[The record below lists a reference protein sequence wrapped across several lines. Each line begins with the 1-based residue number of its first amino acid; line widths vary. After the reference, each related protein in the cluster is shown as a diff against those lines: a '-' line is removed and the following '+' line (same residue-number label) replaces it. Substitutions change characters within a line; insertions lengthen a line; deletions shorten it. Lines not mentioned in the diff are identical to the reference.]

1 MKSTFVRGLA
11 VAVMTGGLLASLP
24 AARADTDEVRAQ
36 CQADAQAAGIEDPAE
51 LQAYI
56 EQCIQAASGETQGEG
71 AETTPSS

>member
-1 MKSTFVRGLA
+1 MKFTFVRGLA
-11 VAVMTGGLLASLP
+11 VAVLTGGLLASLP

-36 CQADAQAAGIEDPAE
+36 CQAEAQAAGIENPAE

-71 AETTPSS
+71 TEAAPSS

>member
-11 VAVMTGGLLASLP
+11 IAVMTGGLLASLP

-56 EQCIQAASGETQGEG
+56 EQCIQAATGETQGD
-71 AETTPSS
+71 ATDAPSS